1 VNAARLLIP
10 MPQYYKI
17 GKLVSVFGLKG
28 ESFSSIAWE
37 KDRLKGLETIFVEEK
52 KDSFLPFSAESE

>member
-1 VNAARLLIP
+1 